1 MKGLPLAY
9 NKDMQED
16 KEPVFDACDT
26 AKACLGIFAGMVET
40 MTVCRDNML
49 RAAQTGFINAT
60 DYADYLVGKGLPF
73 RSAYKIAG
81 ETVALCTA
89 EGFVLETLPL
99 EKYRSVC
106 DLVDEGVYEAVDLKN
121 CVERRI
127 SEGGTAPASVAA
139 QIAAARAK
147 LAE

>member
-1 MKGLPLAY
+1 MRLCNEMDEKAFEQKASQLR
-9 NKDMQED
+9 
-16 KEPVFDACDT
+16 
-26 AKACLGIFAGMVET
+26 AKAVATCLSAGATNDEANDVAQE
-40 MTVCRDNML
+40 VML
-49 RAAQTGFINAT
+49 RLWQM
-60 DYADYLVGKGLPF
+60 
-73 RSAYKIAG
+73 RQS
-81 ETVALCTA
+81 
-89 EGFVLETLPL
+89 L